1 MIYLIG
7 GKDKISSRKS
17 LADLKKNYDPA
28 AVQTIVVDKTF
39 SGSLKTT
46 LSSQSL
52 FGGRPLVVLE
62 LAPDWKKHET
72 LLVESLPGATDSQV
86 DALVWVDGA
95 LPKTSKL
102 YKTITELGGKV
113 VFYEEPESKEIWGL
127 LDNLAAKNRGEALAW
142 LAKLSAN
149 GESAIGI
156 VVMMTYLTRNL
167 LSAVYKNDHFKSLT
181 PWQQKKLLSSCQNF
195 SEEELINNYSNLL
208 AVDIALKTN
217 NFSEDLLLTNL
228 VISYTTPR
236 YVIATA

>member
-7 GKDKISSRKS
+7 GKDKVSSRKF

-28 AVQTIVVDKTF
+28 AVQTIVVDKAF
-39 SGSLKTT
+39 SGSIKTS
-46 LSSQSL
+46 LNSQPL
-52 FGGRPLVVLE
+52 FGGRPLVILE
-62 LAPDWKKHET
+62 LSPDWKKHET
-72 LLVESLPGATDSQV
+72 TLVDSLPQATDSQM

-95 LPKTSKL
+95 LPKNSKL

-113 VFYEEPESKEIWGL
+113 TFYEQPESKEIWGL
-127 LDNLAAKNRGEALAW
+127 LDALAAKDRGESLAW
-142 LAKLSAN
+142 LAKLSET
-149 GESAIGI
+149 GESAVGI

-167 LSAVYKNDHFKSLT
+167 LSAKYQNNHFKSLT

-195 SEEELINNYSNLL
+195 SEEELITIYSNLL
-208 AVDIALKTN
+208 MVDIALKTN